1 VDAGLALRDGP
12 NPAANLSGRK
22 KAAVLLVSLGPES
35 AAEVFKNLPDD
46 VIEDLTVEMAKTR
59 DVTPEVAEA
68 VQGEIV
74 SMAYARGWKAAGG
87 ANFTRDVLE
96 RALGTRRASEILM
109 RLATV
114 IEASPFG
121 YLRGTP
127 PDQIYAFL
135 RGEHSQTVA
144 LVIANLPTREL
155 SAKVIQLMKPDEQ
168 AEVALRIA
176 TMGKTSP
183 DIVKEVA
190 AVMREKLQSV
200 IHHEYAASGGAEALA
215 DILNSADRGTERNI
229 LEHLSDKDAELADQV
244 RALLF
249 TFEDLLQ
256 LDDRSV
262 QLVLKN
268 VDTKDL
274 ALALRGSTEE
284 VKHWILAN
292 MSERGGELLKEEIE
306 YMPPQRRRVVEE
318 AQSKI
323 VGVVRKLEDS
333 GEIIIARGGGDGAG
347 EDDLIT

>member
-1 VDAGLALRDGP
+1 VDAGLVVASHPGP
-12 NPAANLSGRK
+12 SPAASLSGRR
-22 KAAVLLVSLGPES
+22 KAAVLLVSLGAET
-35 AAEVFKNLPDD
+35 AAEVFKHLPDD
-46 VIEDLTVEMAKTR
+46 VIEELTVEMAKMR
-59 DVTPEVAEA
+59 DVGPEIAES
-68 VQGEIV
+68 VQHEIV
-74 SMAYARGWKAAGG
+74 ATAVARGWTSAGG
-87 ANFTRDVLE
+87 ASFTRDVLE

-121 YLRGTP
+121 FLRGTP
-127 PDQIYAFL
+127 SDQIFTFL
-135 RGEHSQTVA
+135 RGEHPQTIA

-155 SAKVIQLMKPDEQ
+155 ASKVLQLLTPEDQ
-168 AEVALRIA
+168 ADVALRVA

-200 IHHEYAASGGAEALA
+200 LHQEFAASGGAEALA
-215 DILNSADRGTERNI
+215 DILNAADRTTERNV
-229 LEHLSDKDAELADQV
+229 LEHLTERDPGLADRV

-256 LDDRSV
+256 LDDRSL

-274 ALALRGSTEE
+274 ALALRGASEDVTQ
-284 VKHWILAN
+284 WIFAN
-292 MSERGGELLKEEIE
+292 MSERGGELLKEEME

-333 GEIIIARGGGDGAG
+333 GEIIIARSGSE
-347 EDDLIT
+347 EDELIS